1 MTTNPDPI
9 VRRMADI
16 MDKIMETDTYT
27 QEGNSSYATE
37 LTNAIKDY
45 PSLIAFV
52 AAAAFCTAQFAAK
65 RVP

>member
-1 MTTNPDPI
+1 
-9 VRRMADI
+9 MADI